1 MNVIGE
7 AGRGREAAHRR
18 VIISLQLVSALLRV
32 YSVHFCTIVVFI
44 VMCILLLSSPLL
56 SSLYFCLS
64 VSFRTLPDTGSLIVI
79 IICNLDLELDVGLDF

>member
-44 VMCILLLSSPLL
+44 VMCILLLSS
-56 SSLYFCLS
+56 LYFCLS
-64 VSFRTLPDTGSLIVI
+64 VSFRTLPDTGSFNRNH
-79 IICNLDLELDVGLDF
+79 NL

>member
-44 VMCILLLSSPLL
+44 VMCILLLSSPL
-56 SSLYFCLS
+56 SIS
-64 VSFRTLPDTGSLIVI
+64 VSLSHLIII

>member
-7 AGRGREAAHRR
+7 AGRGREAHRR

-44 VMCILLLSSPLL
+44 VMCILLLSSPL
-56 SSLYFCLS
+56 SIS
-64 VSFRTLPDTGSLIVI
+64 VSLSHLIVI

>member
-7 AGRGREAAHRR
+7 AGRSREAAHRR

-44 VMCILLLSSPLL
+44 VMCILLLSSL
-56 SSLYFCLS
+56 SIS
-64 VSFRTLPDTGSLIVI
+64 VSLSHLIII

>member
-44 VMCILLLSSPLL
+44 VMCILQLSPLL

-64 VSFRTLPDTGSLIVI
+64 VSFNHNH
-79 IICNLDLELDVGLDF
+79 NL

>member
-56 SSLYFCLS
+56 SLFLSLCL
-64 VSFRTLPDTGSLIVI
+64 VPDSSGHGI
-79 IICNLDLELDVGLDF
+79 INRNHNL

>member
-44 VMCILLLSSPLL
+44 VMCILLLSSPL
-56 SSLYFCLS
+56 SIS
-64 VSFRTLPDTGSLIVI
+64 VSLSHLIVI

>member
-32 YSVHFCTIVVFI
+32 YSVHFCTIVVFSCN
-44 VMCILLLSSPLL
+44 VYSSSLLSSPLSIPVSL
-56 SSLYFCLS
+56 SRSGL
-64 VSFRTLPDTGSLIVI
+64 FRIRDH
-79 IICNLDLELDVGLDF
+79 

>member
-44 VMCILLLSSPLL
+44 VMCILLLSSL
-56 SSLYFCLS
+56 SIS
-64 VSFRTLPDTGSLIVI
+64 VSLSHLIVI